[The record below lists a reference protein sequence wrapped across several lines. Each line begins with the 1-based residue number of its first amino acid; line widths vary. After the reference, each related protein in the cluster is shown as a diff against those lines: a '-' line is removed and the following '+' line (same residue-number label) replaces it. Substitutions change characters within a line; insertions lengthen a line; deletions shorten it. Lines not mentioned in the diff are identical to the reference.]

1 MPDLL
6 GVMDFLD
13 ANAVTILN
21 GVARGLVLFLIAIGL
36 SLIFGLMDVL
46 NLAHG
51 AVFLLGGYAA
61 VQLAPRGE
69 GFAVALAVAVVA
81 GLLVGAGMAAAIRPV
96 AARGHLDQALLT
108 LGAAYVLAEL
118 SVVVWGDDYYA
129 PAPPPALGGATRVF
143 GQVFPTYRLVVIGVG
158 LVVALAVYLVFERT
172 SLGALVRATVAD
184 RGMVAALGVN
194 TTLVMVGVFALGTAL
209 AALGG
214 VLGAP
219 VLGVRPGVDG
229 QVLLLALIVVVI
241 GGLGS
246 IRGALV
252 GALLIG
258 QVEALGVALLPELA
272 AFLLFGAMALVLLVR
287 PAGLFGSSL
296 GTGA

>member
-1 MPDLL
+1 VDPI
-6 GVMDFLD
+6 GAVADFFD

-21 GVARGLVLFLIAIGL
+21 GLARGLVLFLIAIGL

-61 VQLAPRGE
+61 VQLAPRGS
-69 GFAVALAVAVVA
+69 GFLIALVVAVVA
-81 GLLVGAGMAAAIRPV
+81 GLALGAGMAAAVRPI
-96 AARGHLDQALLT
+96 AGRGHLDQALLT
-108 LGAAYVLAEL
+108 LGAAYILAEL
-118 SVVVWGDDYYA
+118 SVIVWGDDYYS
-129 PAPPPALGGATRVF
+129 PPPPQALAGGTQVF
-143 GQVFPTYRLVVIGVG
+143 GQVFPTYRLVVIVVG
-158 LVVALAVYLVFERT
+158 LVVALAVYLLFERT

-184 RGMVAALGVN
+184 RGMVASLGVN
-194 TTLVMVGVFALGTAL
+194 TTLVLVGVFAIGTAL

-214 VLGAP
+214 VLSAP
-219 VLGVRPGVDG
+219 VLGVRPGVDR

-246 IRGALV
+246 IKGALV

-258 QVEALGVALLPELA
+258 QVEALGVALLPQFA

-287 PAGLFGSSL
+287 PAGLFGSL
-296 GTGA
+296 AEAT

>member
-1 MPDLL
+1 
-6 GVMDFLD
+6 VIDFLD

-61 VQLAPRGE
+61 VQLAPRGD
-69 GFAVALAVAVVA
+69 GFLLALLVAVVA
-81 GLLVGAGMAAAIRPV
+81 ALVLGAGMAAAVRPL
-96 AARGHLDQALLT
+96 AGRGHLDQALLT
-108 LGAAYVLAEL
+108 LGAAYVLTEL
-118 SVVVWGDDYYA
+118 SILVWGDDYYSV
-129 PAPPPALGGATRVF
+129 APPPALAGATQVF
-143 GQVFPTYRLVVIGVG
+143 GQVFPTYRLVVIAVG

-172 SLGALVRATVAD
+172 PVGAVVRATVAD

-194 TTLVMVGVFALGTAL
+194 TTVVLVGVFAAGTAL

-219 VLGVRPGVDG
+219 VLGVRPGVDR

-272 AFLLFGAMALVLLVR
+272 AFLLFGAMAVVLLLR
-287 PAGLFGSSL
+287 PSGLFG
-296 GTGA
+296 AAAP

>member
-1 MPDLL
+1 MIE
-6 GVMDFLD
+6 FLD

-61 VQLAPRGE
+61 VQLAPRGD
-69 GFAVALAVAVVA
+69 GFLLALLVAVVA
-81 GLLVGAGMAAAIRPV
+81 ALVLGAGMAAAVRPL
-96 AARGHLDQALLT
+96 AGRGHLDQALLT
-108 LGAAYVLAEL
+108 LGAAYVLTEL
-118 SVVVWGDDYYA
+118 SILVWGDDYYSV
-129 PAPPPALGGATRVF
+129 APPPALAGGTEVF
-143 GQVFPTYRLVVIGVG
+143 GQVFPTYRLVVIAVG
-158 LVVALAVYLVFERT
+158 LVVALVVYLVFERT
-172 SLGALVRATVAD
+172 PVGAVVRATVAD

-194 TTLVMVGVFALGTAL
+194 TTVVLVGVFAAGTAL

-219 VLGVRPGVDG
+219 VLGVRPGVDR

-272 AFLLFGAMALVLLVR
+272 AFLLFGAMAVVLLLR
-287 PAGLFGSSL
+287 PSGLFG
-296 GTGA
+296 AAAP

>member
-1 MPDLL
+1 VDLVA
-6 GVMDFLD
+6 GAVDFLD

-21 GVARGLVLFLIAIGL
+21 GLARGLVLFLIAIGL

-51 AVFLLGGYAA
+51 AVFLLGSYAA
-61 VQLAPRGE
+61 VQLAPRGQ
-69 GFAVALAVAVVA
+69 GFLVALAAAVVL
-81 GLLVGAGMAAAIRPV
+81 GLLLGGGMAAAVRPL
-96 AARGHLDQALLT
+96 ANRGHLDQALLT
-108 LGAAYVLAEL
+108 LGAAYILAEL
-118 SVVVWGDDYYA
+118 ASIVWGDGYYA
-129 PAPPPALGGATRVF
+129 PPAPPLVAGGTQVF

-158 LVVALAVYLVFERT
+158 LAVALVVYLVFERT

-184 RGMVAALGVN
+184 RAMVSALGVN
-194 TTLVMVGVFALGTAL
+194 TTLVLVGVFAAGTAL

-219 VLGVRPGVDG
+219 ILGVRPGLDR

-252 GALLIG
+252 GGLLIG
-258 QVEALGVALLPELA
+258 QVEALGVALLPQFA
-272 AFLLFGAMALVLLVR
+272 AFLLFGAMAAVLLVR
-287 PAGLFGSSL
+287 PAGLFG
-296 GTGA
+296 TVR